1 MSIEDKVIAILADQ
15 ALLEPGDVSLDD
27 TLEDLGL
34 DSMALVET
42 IFALEE
48 TFDITVPYNAN
59 APQES
64 GFDATSVRSIVAG
77 VQDLMTQRA

>member
-1 MSIEDKVIAILADQ
+1 MSIQEKVIAIIADQ
-15 ALLEPGDVSLDD
+15 ALLDPSDVHPDD
-27 TLEDLGL
+27 TLETLGL

-48 TFDITVPYNAN
+48 TFEITVPYNAN

-64 GFDATSVRSIVAG
+64 GFDTTSVRSIVAA
-77 VQDLMTQRA
+77 VQDLMTQQA